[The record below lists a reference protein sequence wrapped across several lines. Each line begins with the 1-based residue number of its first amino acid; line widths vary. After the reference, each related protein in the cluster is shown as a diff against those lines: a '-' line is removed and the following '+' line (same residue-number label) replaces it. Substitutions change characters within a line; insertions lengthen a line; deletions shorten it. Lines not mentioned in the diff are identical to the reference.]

1 MFELFDEEG
10 TGFITFKSLKRVCE
24 ELNESLYGEFIGDPG
39 RICDVVSLD
48 CHILAARLPL
58 LFFLSYILIFS
69 ALAFRQLTSRPPRA
83 RAARSI
89 TATAH
94 STAEEVQEMIDEADR
109 DNDGKIN
116 QREFLRIMKKRGD
129 NPLDDLSSDED

>member
-1 MFELFDEEG
+1 M
-10 TGFITFKSLKRVCE
+10 CE
-24 ELNESLYGEFIGDPG
+24 ELNESLYVGFIGDSG
-39 RICDVVSLD
+39 RISS
-48 CHILAARLPL
+48 LPL
-58 LFFLSYILIFS
+58 SRCSFTVALLLVLHFDRLRSRFS
-69 ALAFRQLTSRPPRA
+69 ATYITPTRA
-83 RAARSI
+83 RSSI